1 MRNSFIVDTLTSVD
15 IQGIVKNGGKV
26 NEIHEGV
33 IYWEDFKISPLR
45 KSIEKMFALRQ
56 KYKDEGNDLMQTLVK
71 LRRSNTK
78 RR

>member
-1 MRNSFIVDTLTSVD
+1 MWNSFNIDTLTSVD

-33 IYWEDFKISPLR
+33 IYWEDFKISPL
-45 KSIEKMFALRQ
+45 KKYIEKLFALKE

-71 LRRSNTK
+71 SLRSNTQ
-78 RR
+78 RH